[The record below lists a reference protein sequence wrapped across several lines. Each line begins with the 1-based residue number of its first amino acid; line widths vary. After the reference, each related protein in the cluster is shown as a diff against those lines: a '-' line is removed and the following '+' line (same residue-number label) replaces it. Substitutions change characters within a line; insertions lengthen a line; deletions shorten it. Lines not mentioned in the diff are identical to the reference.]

1 MNEKLTGNH
10 IVILKSQMVL
20 AAQEIEPLADDV
32 LVRFRGTEIRV
43 RVEEIVKI
51 YATGKINQFPIDPGV
66 LSTLATLE
74 KGIADYEAAG
84 GEQGRYTLCGA
95 SALAL
100 TIIPNRSTNDVDIV
114 TAQPLDEFLSGK
126 EEFHWDMEVEFMDE
140 GLLRLMGDWGTRT
153 SSAKG
158 PMGREFR
165 IMHPLDTMMQ
175 KMLRWDTER
184 FEAKDMPDIDAIIEA
199 LHPSSETLR
208 GMLCENPFRYA
219 KASGPLAIAT
229 DAIESNTRLFLS
241 RHLPSVSYESILVEA
256 SQKFAKKMERA
267 NLSLTPLNDVDLR
280 TKITPVDMGMG

>member
-1 MNEKLTGNH
+1 MNEKIIGNH
-10 IVILKSQMVL
+10 IVILKNQMVL
-20 AAQEIEPLADDV
+20 AAQEIEPLPEGV
-32 LVRFRGTEIRV
+32 LIRFRGTEVQV
-43 RVEEIVKI
+43 RTGDIARL
-51 YATGKINQFPIDPGV
+51 YATGNINQFPIDPGV

-84 GEQGRYTLCGA
+84 GEKGRYTLCGA

-100 TIIPNRSTNDVDIV
+100 TIIPNRSTSDLDVV
-114 TAQPLDEFLSGK
+114 TVQPLDEFLAGK
-126 EEFHWDMEVEFMDE
+126 EDLHWDMEVEFMDE
-140 GLLRLMGDWGTRT
+140 GLLRLMGDWAMRT

-199 LHPSSETLR
+199 LHPGSETLR
-208 GMLCENPFRYA
+208 ALLCENPFRYA
-219 KASGPLAIAT
+219 KASGPLSIAT
-229 DAIESNTRLFLS
+229 DAVESNTRFFLS
-241 RHLPSVSYESILVEA
+241 RHLPSVSYESIIVEA
-256 SQKFAKKMERA
+256 SQKFAKQMQRA